1 MIRCVVIDDE
11 PLARECIAD
20 YIAKVDFLELVDAIA
35 NPTEL
40 ETLKEKG
47 SIDLL
52 FLDIQMPVMSGIDYL
67 KYTRRRPMVILT
79 TAYPDYALESYELD
93 VLDYLVKPITFGRFY
108 KAITKAN
115 EYYRLQH
122 KKSDPSKTTSDVV
135 DYFFVKCE
143 QTYEKIYY
151 NDLQYIEAL
160 ENYVV
165 IYTKDTKYMTLMPMK
180 RMEELLDKDMFMRVH
195 KSYIVNIDSVLSYE
209 KNRLK
214 LLSKTIPV
222 SRGNKSAVFEKVVN
236 EKLWKK

>member
-20 YIAKVDFLELVDAIA
+20 YVAKVDFLELVGTIS

-40 ETLKEKG
+40 AMIRDKAI
-47 SIDLL
+47 IDLL
-52 FLDIQMPVMSGIDYL
+52 FLDIQMPIMSGIDYL
-67 KYTRRRPMVILT
+67 KYTQNRPMVILT
-79 TAYPDYALESYELD
+79 TAYPDYALESYEFD

-108 KAITKAN
+108 KAVTKAID
-115 EYYRLQH
+115 YHRLQQE
-122 KKSDPSKTTSDVV
+122 KGTSETPQYTV

-143 QTYEKIYY
+143 RTYEKIYY
-151 NDLQYIEAL
+151 NDIQYIEAL

-180 RMEELLDKDMFMRVH
+180 RMEELLDEDQFMRVH
-195 KSYIVNIDSVLSYE
+195 KSYIANIDKILSYE
-209 KNRLK
+209 KNGLK

-222 SRGNKSAVFEKVVN
+222 SRGHKAAVFERIVN
-236 EKLWKK
+236 QKLWRK

>member
-20 YIAKVDFLELVDAIA
+20 YITKVDFLTLVDTIA

-40 ETLKEKG
+40 ETVEGKET
-47 SIDLL
+47 IDLL
-52 FLDIQMPVMSGIDYL
+52 FLDVQMPIMSGIDYL
-67 KYTRRRPMVILT
+67 KYTRSRPMVILT

-93 VLDYLVKPITFGRFY
+93 ALDYMVKPITFGRFY
-108 KAITKAN
+108 KAVTKAN
-115 EYYRLQH
+115 EYHRLQR
-122 KKSDPSKTTSDVV
+122 KNGATETPPSAV

-143 QTYEKIYY
+143 HSYEKIHY
-151 NDLQYIEAL
+151 NDIQYIEAL

-165 IYTKDTKYMTLMPMK
+165 IYTKDMKFMTLMPMK
-180 RMEELLDKDMFMRVH
+180 RMEELLDEHQFMRVH
-195 KSYIVNIDSVLSYE
+195 KSYIVNIDKILSFE

-222 SRGNKSAVFEKVVN
+222 SRGHKSAVFEKVVN
-236 EKLWKK
+236 AKLWKK